1 MSMSSLTWY
10 TKPSNL
16 KKVKQCQCVIRKWL
30 FERELGLTCD
40 KLMNLNSHKAFKPP
54 KSQLDYYLE
63 NNVSKELIPYV
74 TLQGKTFGEKYMEQ
88 LAKEYFNLDNRK
100 SSTHDH
106 MKNNK
111 TIEQKSARYHANG
124 GDWKWQHIEMTHEWD
139 YLMLCGLDFQDIKF
153 YITSRK
159 LVENLIK
166 EGIIVGQGKKK
177 DGVAQPQQAYWF
189 SRSDFKKKNK
199 NFADYFVKIVDENSL
214 INYLNVI

>member
-1 MSMSSLTWY
+1 MSSLAWY
-10 TKPSNL
+10 TKSENL
-16 KKVKQCQCVIRKWL
+16 KKVKQCQSVIRKWL

-111 TIEQKSARYHANG
+111 TI
-124 GDWKWQHIEMTHEWD
+124 
-139 YLMLCGLDFQDIKF
+139 
-153 YITSRK
+153 
-159 LVENLIK
+159 
-166 EGIIVGQGKKK
+166 
-177 DGVAQPQQAYWF
+177 
-189 SRSDFKKKNK
+189 
-199 NFADYFVKIVDENSL
+199 
-214 INYLNVI
+214 